1 MKFRDAD
8 GAKYPASDV
17 VVVPEISETYVVETG
32 GFFVPCA
39 DMTRTYR
46 LKSDEREVCPVQDS
60 KEGRCVDG
68 GSKAH

>member
-8 GAKYPASDV
+8 GNEYPASDV
-17 VVVPEISETYVVETG
+17 VVVPEISETYIVETD

-46 LKSDEREVCPVQDS
+46 LKSDGREVYPIQ
-60 KEGRCVDG
+60 ERLEQ
-68 GSKAH
+68 